1 VQRHDADQV
10 AVLFDEHGYRE
21 GTVQRHDADQVAVL
35 FDEHGYR
42 EVSVLVVAGRGL
54 LLQSAKARC
63 PPARRARY
71 AAHATATI
79 APPA

>member
-1 VQRHDADQV
+1 MRDASGGGIV
-10 AVLFDEHGYRE
+10 TESGPSCALAAERWGE

-54 LLQSAKARC
+54 LLQSAKA
-63 PPARRARY
+63 
-71 AAHATATI
+71 
-79 APPA
+79 